1 MESESEKPPSEPKLE
16 LLLLGPLVLVRD
28 GVEVPLPASRK
39 VRALLGYLALT
50 PHAVTRS
57 HLCELLW
64 DVPNDPRGELRWCL
78 SKIRGLVDDSARRR
92 VQSHGDQV
100 SLDLADCRVDAF
112 QLAQAV
118 QAGLASVAD
127 ARRRSL
133 ADQFRGE
140 LLEGAEIERSPV
152 FAVWLTGQRRRY
164 RGMQASLLEHLAA
177 KAPLDEALEHL
188 EKLLEIAPFDTRAHQ
203 SLLTALVASGRLRDG
218 EKHLETAA
226 RSFEEEGLESRP
238 LIEAWK
244 TARAKGQTA
253 EVRASTSPALP
264 ALEPDALVPLAG
276 QRRASIAV
284 MPFADNTFRDG
295 PRGGIADALVHDVI
309 TRIAKLRSLFV
320 IAQGTVFALD
330 HKQIV
335 PHAAGRIL
343 NVDYIVS
350 GWISRRG
357 NRASVSVE
365 LAETRTARI
374 VWADVLTPK
383 VEDVLGLLDEIGDR
397 IVASVASEIEANE
410 RNRAVL
416 QPPASLD
423 AWQAYHRGL
432 WHMYRFTHADNE
444 LARQFFQMA
453 VRLDPTFARA
463 YAGLSFTHWQSAFQG
478 WADRTQEAECA
489 YAAAS
494 QSLMADDRDPAA
506 HWAMARALWLRGR
519 TDGSI
524 LELGQ
529 SVTLSPNFALA
540 HYNLAF
546 VHGTSGD
553 AAAAVGFADHSR
565 DLSPFDPML
574 FGMLGAR
581 AMALVRLGR
590 FEEAA
595 EFGLKAAA
603 RPNAFTHI
611 RCIAALSATLAGR
624 MGDGRAQLETIHRAD
639 SSYRLDHYLR
649 AFQFDETGSKLFA
662 EAAVKLG
669 LPP

>member
-1 MESESEKPPSEPKLE
+1 M
-16 LLLLGPLVLVRD
+16 
-28 GVEVPLPASRK
+28 
-39 VRALLGYLALT
+39 
-50 PHAVTRS
+50 
-57 HLCELLW
+57 
-64 DVPNDPRGELRWCL
+64 RGGARLRTSFATNY
-78 SKIRGLVDDSARRR
+78 SKE
-92 VQSHGDQV
+92 
-100 SLDLADCRVDAF
+100 
-112 QLAQAV
+112 
-118 QAGLASVAD
+118 
-127 ARRRSL
+127 RRSS
-133 ADQFRGE
+133 
-140 LLEGAEIERSPV
+140 GARS
-152 FAVWLTGQRRRY
+152 LRSGQRRRY

-553 AAAAVGFADHSR
+553 AAAADLLIIHAISVPSTRCCSVCWAHEPWCWCAWDGSR
-565 DLSPFDPML
+565 RRRSSGSRPPRDPMRSRISAASQRCPRRSPD
-574 FGMLGAR
+574 GWATG
-581 AMALVRLGR
+581 VRNS
-590 FEEAA
+590 
-595 EFGLKAAA
+595 KQS
-603 RPNAFTHI
+603 
-611 RCIAALSATLAGR
+611 IAQTPRIAST
-624 MGDGRAQLETIHRAD
+624 TI
-639 SSYRLDHYLR
+639 
-649 AFQFDETGSKLFA
+649 
-662 EAAVKLG
+662 
-669 LPP
+669 

>member
-1 MESESEKPPSEPKLE
+1 MEREGERPPPEPKLE
-16 LLLLGPLVLVRD
+16 LLLLGPLTLVRD
-28 GVEVPLPASRK
+28 GAEVALPESRK

-50 PHAVTRS
+50 PDGATRS
-57 HLCELLW
+57 HLCDLFW
-64 DVPNDPRGELRWCL
+64 DVPNDPRSELRWCL
-78 SKIRGLVDDSARRR
+78 SKIRAVVDEPARQR
-92 VQSHGDQV
+92 VQTHGDRV
-100 SLDLADCRVDAF
+100 ALDLADCRVDA
-112 QLAQAV
+112 LELMRAV
-118 QAGLASVAD
+118 QAGFA
-127 ARRRSL
+127 SL
-133 ADQFRGE
+133 APTQGRTLADRFRGE
-140 LLEGAEIERSPV
+140 LLEDAEIERSSA
-152 FAVWLTGQRRRY
+152 FTVWLTGQRRRFH
-164 RGMQASLLEHLAA
+164 GIQATLLEHLAA
-177 KAPLDEALEHL
+177 NAPPEEALEHL
-188 EKLLEIAPFDTRAHQ
+188 DKLLEIAPFDRRAHQ
-203 SLLTALVASGRLRDG
+203 SLLTILAASGRLRDG
-218 EKHLETAA
+218 EKHLEAAA

-244 TARAKGQTA
+244 AARAQGPAAQVRTA
-253 EVRASTSPALP
+253 APPTPAC
-264 ALEPDALVPLAG
+264 LEPDAPAPAAG

-284 MPFADNTFRDG
+284 MPFADHVLGDG
-295 PRGGIADALVHDVI
+295 PWGGLADALVHDVI

-330 HKQIV
+330 RKQIT

-343 NVDYIVS
+343 NVDYVVS
-350 GWISRRG
+350 GWLSRHG
-357 NRASVSVE
+357 NRLSVSVE
-365 LAETRTARI
+365 LAEVRTARI
-374 VWADVLTPK
+374 VWADVLTPRL
-383 VEDVLGLLDEIGDR
+383 EDALSVLDDIGDR
-397 IVASVASEIEANE
+397 VVASVASEIEANE

-432 WHMYRFTHADNE
+432 WHMYRFTNADNE
-444 LARQFFQMA
+444 FARQFFQMA

-478 WADRTQEAECA
+478 WGDRAQEAERA
-489 YAAAS
+489 YAVAS

-506 HWAMARALWLRGR
+506 HWAMARALWLHGR
-519 TDGSI
+519 TDDSV

-553 AAAAVGFADHSR
+553 AATAIEAADHSR

-581 AMALVRLGR
+581 AMALARLGR

-595 EFGLKAAA
+595 EFGMKAAA
-603 RPNAFTHI
+603 RPNAHMHI

-624 MGDGRAQLETIHRAD
+624 MDDGRAQLETIHRAD
-639 SSYRLDHYLR
+639 PSYRLDHYLR
-649 AFQFDETGSKLFA
+649 AFQFDEAGSRLFA
-662 EAAVKLG
+662 KAAVSLG